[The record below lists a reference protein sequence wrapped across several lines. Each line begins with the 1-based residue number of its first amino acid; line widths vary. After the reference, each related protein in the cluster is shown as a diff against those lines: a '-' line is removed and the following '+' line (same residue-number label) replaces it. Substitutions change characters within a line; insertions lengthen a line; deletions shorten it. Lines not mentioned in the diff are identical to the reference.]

1 MESALKKGTLLAAPE
16 KNERET
22 ADMFGSLKKDKKG
35 GKVKKVTVDKEHQ
48 SGVPDFATIKK
59 FSTLK
64 LIAPTKPED
73 FEKTLKDLGQLRD
86 ALCYW
91 GNIMHRLNKIKFIQ
105 NSKRLQELDEY
116 KEMEKDEQNY
126 VLSEKAKFLDEQAF
140 EKTGISPDM
149 LKIAQQIDKE
159 VIRAKAWEDNDSD
172 AEDSDE
178 SENPN
183 IERENKKPKAKKPI
197 TKVAQQ
203 KFKEIIKGSEAF
215 PTLGNPDDYDDE
227 EEGDDAESMDNE
239 GVPNGEIADE

>member
-1 MESALKKGTLLAAPE
+1 
-16 KNERET
+16 
-22 ADMFGSLKKDKKG
+22 
-35 GKVKKVTVDKEHQ
+35 
-48 SGVPDFATIKK
+48 
-59 FSTLK
+59 
-64 LIAPTKPED
+64 
-73 FEKTLKDLGQLRD
+73 
-86 ALCYW
+86 
-91 GNIMHRLNKIKFIQ
+91 
-105 NSKRLQELDEY
+105 
-116 KEMEKDEQNY
+116 
-126 VLSEKAKFLDEQAF
+126 
-140 EKTGISPDM
+140 M

-159 VIRAKAWEDNDSD
+159 VIRSKAWEENDSD
-172 AEDSDE
+172 EEDSDD